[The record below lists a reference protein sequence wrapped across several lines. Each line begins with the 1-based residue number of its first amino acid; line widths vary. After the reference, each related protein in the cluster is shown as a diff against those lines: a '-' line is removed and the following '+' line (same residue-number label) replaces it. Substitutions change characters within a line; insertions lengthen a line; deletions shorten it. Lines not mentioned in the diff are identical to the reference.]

1 MQLNG
6 APRGHEKQPHL
17 SSLTCPEKDNDVNIN
32 RLLHN
37 TWLNCRLTLEQY
49 IFSVF
54 LILDKIKQYYY
65 KNKSVFPHKTAFH
78 NAWYYIIPVATT
90 FVFCQLAQ
98 ISLQGESVYL
108 ESSSW
113 LHIPAL
119 SARRPALCSSV
130 CSCSLRA
137 LVGCSLDSLRVQ
149 LFILFCKK
157 NVWPAVRYCG
167 FTKANFNKK
176 ADERWLGERTGG
188 VTCTS
193 VQLCSVFLCYPVVRS
208 VHTYAH
214 LEPVAPAALLHRR
227 MFCF

>member
-1 MQLNG
+1 M
-6 APRGHEKQPHL
+6 
-17 SSLTCPEKDNDVNIN
+17 
-32 RLLHN
+32 
-37 TWLNCRLTLEQY
+37 
-49 IFSVF
+49 
-54 LILDKIKQYYY
+54 
-65 KNKSVFPHKTAFH
+65 FPHKTAPH
-78 NAWYYIIPVATT
+78 NAWYYIISVATT

-113 LHIPAL
+113 LHIPAR

-157 NVWPAVRYCG
+157 NVWPAVRHCG

-176 ADERWLGERTGG
+176 ADERRLGERTGG
-188 VTCTS
+188 VTCAS

-214 LEPVAPAALLHRR
+214 LEPVAPAALMHRR
-227 MFCF
+227 MLSF